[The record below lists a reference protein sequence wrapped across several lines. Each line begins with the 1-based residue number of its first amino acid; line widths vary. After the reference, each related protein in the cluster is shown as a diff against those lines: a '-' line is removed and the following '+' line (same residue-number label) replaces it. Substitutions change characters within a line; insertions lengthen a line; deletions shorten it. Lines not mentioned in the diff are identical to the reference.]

1 MLAAGIR
8 HLDPAS
14 AVFEGMLGGW
24 ALQQQT
30 RFLKPDTITSRLR
43 LVRRVV
49 EFCNEYPWQW
59 EPDDIEGFITGCRDQ
74 ASPIVVTT
82 ARLYETTLR
91 MFLQYVTD
99 SRYGWPAECIERFGV
114 APSQVLHEWNTI
126 VHVGEYE
133 GDPRRRPL
141 TYDEVQALF
150 DAADGIAE
158 EIRGRGRKGSLRAM
172 RDAALLKTI
181 YAYGLFSGAQPCA
194 AA

>member
-1 MLAAGIR
+1 MVGIIWQDR
-8 HLDPAS
+8 RTWCWLWESVISSHPAS

-133 GDPRRRPL
+133 GCAASAAVDLRRGAGAVR
-141 TYDEVQALF
+141 
-150 DAADGIAE
+150 
-158 EIRGRGRKGSLRAM
+158 RGRWNRRGDWGRGPGKGIVEG
-172 RDAALLKTI
+172 DA
-181 YAYGLFSGAQPCA
+181 
-194 AA
+194 